1 MMPWMTIPALLL
13 TGYGLLILYYRFL
26 WQRVPKFRAG
36 KSKSPDI
43 RLSVIVAV
51 RNEEKNI
58 RECLHSLLVQD
69 YPISHTEIMIVDDH
83 STDQTVRIIQECGQG
98 RVQVR
103 RMNEGMGKKAAITE
117 GVRAASGELVVC
129 TDADCLFPPNWLS
142 TIVAFR
148 EERQSV
154 FIAAP
159 VRIRP
164 NKSFLSVFQSLDF
177 LSLQGIAAAA
187 THHGFHRM
195 SNGANLAFTKE
206 SFESVGG
213 YAGIDQLPTGDDMLL
228 MEKMEKAFPGGTG
241 YCLAESAIVDTAA
254 ETSWK
259 GFLQQR
265 IRWASK
271 ARVYED
277 KRTFLVLLL
286 VYAMNAALLLLG
298 IAALFLHSLFVPFLW
313 LILFKTLVEL
323 LFLWPVARFYGL
335 VGILPWFPIAQ
346 PFHLLYTVLAGFF
359 GQVYQYQWKGRTW
372 KK

>member
-1 MMPWMTIPALLL
+1 
-13 TGYGLLILYYRFL
+13 
-26 WQRVPKFRAG
+26 
-36 KSKSPDI
+36 
-43 RLSVIVAV
+43 
-51 RNEEKNI
+51 
-58 RECLHSLLVQD
+58 
-69 YPISHTEIMIVDDH
+69 
-83 STDQTVRIIQECGQG
+83 
-98 RVQVR
+98 
-103 RMNEGMGKKAAITE
+103 
-117 GVRAASGELVVC
+117 
-129 TDADCLFPPNWLS
+129 
-142 TIVAFR
+142 
-148 EERQSV
+148 
-154 FIAAP
+154 
-159 VRIRP
+159 
-164 NKSFLSVFQSLDF
+164 
-177 LSLQGIAAAA
+177 
-187 THHGFHRM
+187 
-195 SNGANLAFTKE
+195 
-206 SFESVGG
+206 
-213 YAGIDQLPTGDDMLL
+213 
-228 MEKMEKAFPGGTG
+228 MEKAFPGGTG